1 MSCVF
6 CTIRDHTSGEDDSF
20 LVHRFPLS
28 DLRVGSHQFYKGYC
42 VLVYR
47 DHVIEPTD
55 LSQDAQSQFF
65 QELMIA
71 SGLIQSAFK
80 PHKMNFSCYGNL
92 VPHMH
97 WHLFPRYSDDPKR
110 LDPPFSRMHLF
121 DAHKTSQIEA
131 TALVS
136 HIRSFIR

>member
-6 CTIRDHTSGEDDSF
+6 CTLGDQSSDGDDPF
-20 LVHRFPLS
+20 LVHRFALS

-47 DHVIEPTD
+47 EHVVEPTD
-55 LSQDAQSQFF
+55 LPQEKQTKFF
-65 QELMIA
+65 EELMTA
-71 SGLIQSAFK
+71 SRWLQSAFK

-97 WHLFPRYSDDPKR
+97 WHLLPRYADDPQR

-121 DAHKTSQIEA
+121 DAHQTSTLEA

-136 HIRSFIR
+136 HIRSFIG